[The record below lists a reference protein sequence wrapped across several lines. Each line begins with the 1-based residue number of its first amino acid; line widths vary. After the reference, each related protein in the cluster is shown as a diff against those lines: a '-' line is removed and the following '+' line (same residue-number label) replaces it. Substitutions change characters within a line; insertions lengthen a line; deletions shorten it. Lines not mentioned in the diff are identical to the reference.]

1 MKVPL
6 NIVDGLYD
14 GSISFVLRQ
23 SDGLWTTSRPVNSL
37 ILSGSF
43 NPLHQGHI
51 QMLSAAE
58 KMTGKKGIYEIS
70 ICNVDK
76 PVLPKSTLLS
86 RIKCFPPDN
95 SFCVTVS
102 PRFTE
107 KSTILPGSIFVIGYD
122 TATRLLDPQYYKQN
136 HFNYCSDAV
145 VNALNIIAEN
155 GCSFIVGGRINKSG
169 QFKTLGDLKIP
180 KKSRQLFEL
189 LPESNFRVDI
199 SSSEIRKD

>member
-6 NIVDGLYD
+6 NILDGLYD
-14 GSISFVLRQ
+14 GSISCALRQ
-23 SDGLWTTSRPVNSL
+23 SDGLWTTSRPGNSL

-43 NPLHQGHI
+43 NPLHEGHI

-76 PVLPKSTLLS
+76 PVLPKSTLLN
-86 RIKCFPPDN
+86 RIKCFPPDK
-95 SFCVTVS
+95 SFCVTAS

-107 KSTILPGSIFVIGYD
+107 KSTILPGSTFVIGYD
-122 TATRLLDPQYYKQN
+122 TATRLLDPKYYKKKD
-136 HFNYCSDAV
+136 FYYYSDAV
-145 VNALNIIAEN
+145 VDALNMITEN
-155 GCSFIVGGRINKSG
+155 HCSFIVGGRIDELG
-169 QFKTLGDLKIP
+169 QFKTLGDLKMP

-189 LPESNFRVDI
+189 LPESEFRIDI

>member
-6 NIVDGLYD
+6 NILDGVYD
-14 GSISFVLRQ
+14 GSISFALKQ
-23 SDGLWTTSRPVNSL
+23 SDGLWTTSRPDDSL

-76 PVLPKSTLLS
+76 PVLPKSKLLK

-95 SFCVTVS
+95 SFFVTAL

-107 KSTILPGSIFVIGYD
+107 KSTILPSSTFVIGYD
-122 TATRLLDPQYYKQN
+122 TATRLLDPQYYDKN
-136 HFNYCSDAV
+136 DFNYYSDAV
-145 VNALNIIAEN
+145 VGALNIIAEN
-155 GCSFIVGGRINKSG
+155 HCSFIVGGRIDKSG
-169 QFKTLGDLKIP
+169 QFKTLDDLKMP

-189 LPESNFRVDI
+189 LPESKFRVDI
-199 SSSEIRKD
+199 SSSQIRKD

>member
-6 NIVDGLYD
+6 NILDDVYD
-14 GSISFVLRQ
+14 GSILFALRQ
-23 SDGLWTTSRPVNSL
+23 SDGLWTTSKPDDPL

-76 PVLPKSTLLS
+76 PVLPKSKLLK

-95 SFCVTVS
+95 SFCVTTS

-107 KSTILPGSIFVIGYD
+107 KSIILPGSTFVIGYD
-122 TATRLLDPQYYKQN
+122 TAIRLLDTQYYKKN
-136 HFNYCSDAV
+136 DFNYYSYAV
-145 VNALNIIAEN
+145 ANALNLIAEN
-155 GCSFIVGGRINKSG
+155 HCSFIVGGRIDKAG
-169 QFKTLGDLKIP
+169 QFRTLNDLKVP

-189 LPESNFRVDI
+189 IPESKFRVDI
-199 SSSEIRKD
+199 SSSQIRKN